1 MSSDYSPE
9 DIELMRRAHATATLI
24 FPDKFKGKFF
34 RDAAKRLA
42 RCANISY
49 DEALRLLHAGAVGV
63 ATKVAEDKMKEVRDG
78 EEAEEAEVD
87 EDGGDRRAG

>member
-1 MSSDYSPE
+1 MQYQEADQLHSAEFGMRVDDPE
-9 DIELMRRAHATATLI
+9 EIDLMRRAHATANLI

-63 ATKVAEDKMKEVRDG
+63 ATKVAEDKMKEVHDG
-78 EEAEEAEVD
+78 
-87 EDGGDRRAG
+87 